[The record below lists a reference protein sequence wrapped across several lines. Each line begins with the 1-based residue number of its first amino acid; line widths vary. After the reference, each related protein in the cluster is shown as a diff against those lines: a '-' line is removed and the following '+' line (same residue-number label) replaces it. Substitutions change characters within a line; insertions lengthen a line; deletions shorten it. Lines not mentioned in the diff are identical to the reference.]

1 MKARRR
7 AAHRNVNEDYM
18 NIVRKWQLTQMMS
31 LPQMGGTQFIASV
44 KMGGTQFIA
53 SETGRSGRIKMRPSR
68 TPLPHLPFVNNQVK

>member
-1 MKARRR
+1 
-7 AAHRNVNEDYM
+7 M

-31 LPQMGGTQFIASV
+31 LPQIQVGGTQFIASV

-68 TPLPHLPFVNNQVK
+68 TPLPHLPFVICEQLCQLSFVNNQVS